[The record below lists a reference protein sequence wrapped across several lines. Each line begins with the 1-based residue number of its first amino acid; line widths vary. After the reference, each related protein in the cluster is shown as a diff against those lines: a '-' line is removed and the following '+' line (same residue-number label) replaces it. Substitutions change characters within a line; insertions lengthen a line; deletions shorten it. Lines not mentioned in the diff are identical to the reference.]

1 MPPEP
6 MRLLGKLIGSLLCLA
21 CSRSEAPKLE
31 PAPSA
36 APSSAEAVAAA
47 AVASVLTSV
56 RSRIS
61 LAAPAWEQQ
70 PLAFGRQLLARTAGK
85 ELEVLALPALTSVMK
100 VPLADARGVLEIA
113 GGSLVA
119 VGATA
124 ALRIDPGAKAPV
136 RLPPVPWLPG
146 TLLLPERR
154 DSQLLWSVQTV
165 GRLFVRQ
172 RLDLDPTRS
181 FDKEVTP
188 EGYDG
193 GPVTVLRDGAFLYRA
208 KGGVRRA
215 MPEGRSV
222 VFKSELVPWRLLPGR
237 RVDQAWVVAE
247 DGTVELWQLGDRI
260 AVQLRFAAGAAP
272 FAAAASAQYLA
283 LVVVDEP
290 AGSQR
295 KFRLLAYDNEG
306 ARVLERVLP
315 PGEPEIGEG
324 WEAIAVR
331 DRHVALADADPF
343 VAVGG
348 PTSLEVFRLPDGER
362 LLSR

>member
-1 MPPEP
+1 
-6 MRLLGKLIGSLLCLA
+6 
-21 CSRSEAPKLE
+21 
-31 PAPSA
+31 
-36 APSSAEAVAAA
+36 
-47 AVASVLTSV
+47 
-56 RSRIS
+56 
-61 LAAPAWEQQ
+61 
-70 PLAFGRQLLARTAGK
+70 
-85 ELEVLALPALTSVMK
+85 
-100 VPLADARGVLEIA
+100 
-113 GGSLVA
+113 
-119 VGATA
+119 
-124 ALRIDPGAKAPV
+124 
-136 RLPPVPWLPG
+136 
-146 TLLLPERR
+146 
-154 DSQLLWSVQTV
+154 
-165 GRLFVRQ
+165 
-172 RLDLDPTRS
+172 
-181 FDKEVTP
+181 
-188 EGYDG
+188 
-193 GPVTVLRDGAFLYRA
+193 
-208 KGGVRRA
+208 

-295 KFRLLAYDNEG
+295 AFRLLVYDNEAG
-306 ARVLERVLP
+306 RVLERVLP

-331 DRHVALADADPF
+331 DRHVALADAEPF

-348 PTSLEVFRLPDGER
+348 PGSLEVFRLPDGER